1 MTFRRGRR
9 PRRPGRRGAACPGL
23 PSRKRGT
30 RSGVDPGPHT
40 SGRGPE
46 PIAGPYP
53 PSPRTPIRGPSLN
66 GAARTAGCYRGD
78 APGSAPFAPPRQVER
93 AGDGPRIGVRGD
105 DIRMQSPYESEVEA
119 AGIRPPAPA
128 ARGPGSRPGRR
139 KEGRGDEKRA
149 GATKRGPERRKEG
162 RSDEWGAERGM
173 ASGRTADK
181 PERDAHPAAALQGRQ
196 GGGRAKLGRR
206 CPPVQ
211 APPPSLRTACRR
223 CPECPRRPPRGR
235 RILPGPWAARGPS
248 CRGARHSGRGPSSP
262 GGRGRGLPSARR
274 RCPSGR

>member
-40 SGRGPE
+40 SGRGSE

-139 KEGRGDEKRA
+139 KEGR
-149 GATKRGPERRKEG
+149 
-162 RSDEWGAERGM
+162 SDEWGAERGM

-181 PERDAHPAAALQGRQ
+181 PERDAHPAAARREGAGRME
-196 GGGRAKLGRR
+196 GRAKLGRR

-211 APPPSLRTACRR
+211 AQLPSLRTARRR